1 MRIEQ
6 VRDDDLI
13 HQYTIDES
21 LVDSKKI
28 KMYRC
33 PNLEK
38 GEEKDKLELT
48 KIASQIVKTKRNDLD
63 LLN

>member
-1 MRIEQ
+1 
-6 VRDDDLI
+6 
-13 HQYTIDES
+13 
-21 LVDSKKI
+21 
-28 KMYRC
+28 MYRC